1 MASSAFSG
9 FRSILLF
16 LVFFVASYKA
26 LAKPANNASS
36 DPVSSLVTKQCNNVY
51 FYTAPN
57 HDIKTILQEIKK
69 QLTQLQDDINILK
82 EKKRAVKGK
91 ICILCWDLNSAY
103 FLKHLGALL
112 LNLNSCS
119 IRSLVTTM
127 NLLIFFNLLI
137 SFSRKLGL
145 EFCIISKTFKMS
157 YNESR

>member
-9 FRSILLF
+9 LRSILLF

-69 QLTQLQDDINILK
+69 QLTQLQDDINNLK
-82 EKKRAVKGK
+82 EKKRTVKGK
-91 ICILCWDLNSAY
+91 IC
-103 FLKHLGALL
+103 F
-112 LNLNSCS
+112 
-119 IRSLVTTM
+119 
-127 NLLIFFNLLI
+127 
-137 SFSRKLGL
+137 
-145 EFCIISKTFKMS
+145 
-157 YNESR
+157 